1 MRSVLVIEM
10 SFLCSVI
17 EDNLSEVVDV
27 ERFIFTWFI
36 DLIDFDEPAIRVLPI
51 IALFS
56 APCMHFCSTIWG
68 HDVED
73 VQ

>member
-27 ERFIFTWFI
+27 ERFIFT
-36 DLIDFDEPAIRVLPI
+36 
-51 IALFS
+51 
-56 APCMHFCSTIWG
+56 
-68 HDVED
+68 
-73 VQ
+73 